1 MAAPKRSKA
10 VPKSVVLGG
19 QRIKVR
25 VVRNMEDWGDYDH
38 DDQIIRINARCVD
51 LPGAL
56 RSTLRHELV
65 HAALNIGGVG
75 FSKGF
80 EEESVVRCLEQLFFP
95 AWDKLE
101 AKYEL

>member
-1 MAAPKRSKA
+1 MAARKRLTS

-25 VVRNMEDWGDYDH
+25 VVKNMEDWGDYNH
-38 DDQIIRINARCVD
+38 DDKVIRINARCVD
-51 LPGAL
+51 IPGEL

-80 EEESVVRCLEQLFFP
+80 EEECVVRCLEQLFFP
-95 AWDKLE
+95 MWDKLE
-101 AKYEL
+101 TKYEL